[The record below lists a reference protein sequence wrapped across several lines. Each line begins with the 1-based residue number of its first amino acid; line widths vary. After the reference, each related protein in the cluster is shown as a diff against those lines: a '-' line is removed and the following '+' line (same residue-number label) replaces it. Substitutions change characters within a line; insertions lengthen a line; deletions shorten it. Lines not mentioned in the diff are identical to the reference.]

1 MGVILMPQEQNGL
14 KKISG
19 IGVVAAF
26 GLITMSSSIASQ
38 SLTTLNIRPDCYE
51 AHNYS
56 LANNTV
62 CNSSLLSRQAIGDI
76 ISVDKKAD
84 FVQQHEKI
92 NVNLQIT
99 KISRHISSFDFE
111 EEFEEI

>member
-1 MGVILMPQEQNGL
+1 MPQEQMGR
-14 KKISG
+14 KRMSG
-19 IGVVAAF
+19 IGVAAAF

-38 SLTTLNIRPDCYE
+38 SLTTINIHPEYCCE

-56 LANNTV
+56 LSDNTV
-62 CNSSLLSRQAIGDI
+62 CNSSLLFRKTVGDF
-76 ISVDKKAD
+76 ISVDKNAD
-84 FVQQHEKI
+84 SVQQHEKI

-99 KISRHISSFDFE
+99 KISRHISNFDFE

>member
-1 MGVILMPQEQNGL
+1 MPQEQFGIKRL
-14 KKISG
+14 SG

-38 SLTTLNIRPDCYE
+38 SLTTMNIQHDYDYE

-56 LANNTV
+56 SADGV
-62 CNSSLLSRQAIGDI
+62 SNSSLLSRQAVGDI
-76 ISVDKKAD
+76 ISLEKKAD

-99 KISRHISSFDFE
+99 GITKHVSSFDFE
-111 EEFEEI
+111 EEYEEI

>member
-1 MGVILMPQEQNGL
+1 MSQEQMGL
-14 KKISG
+14 KRIPG

-26 GLITMSSSIASQ
+26 GLLTMSSSIASQ
-38 SLTTLNIRPDCYE
+38 SLTTMNIRPDYYYE

-56 LANNTV
+56 LSDNTV
-62 CNSSLLSRQAIGDI
+62 CNSSLLSRQAVGDI
-76 ISVDKKAD
+76 ISVNKKAD
-84 FVQQHEKI
+84 SIQQHEKI

-99 KISRHISSFDFE
+99 KISKHISNFDFE